1 MLNANNSSKYVT
13 SKKLYILNFIILS
26 ISGIVNFLS
35 CCFPLLTRKP
45 IFKCELS
52 KNSFI
57 ECTANDV
64 CDSSNLVSFHKDKT
78 LSTNNFSYEFDF
90 YCSRYY
96 YVGLLGSA
104 YYLGSFIGSFI
115 FGNIIDKYGR
125 KQPFNLLI
133 LTNLI
138 LMINLYIVLN
148 PMHLVIIFFIT
159 GICSYTKS
167 LCNII
172 ITEYMQSSITA
183 VAISIS
189 NSMFPILG
197 ISVGV
202 YYLFINSWKS
212 IVFILVII
220 TLATTILSYL
230 YVEESPRWMIMN
242 ENMDSNDDEEE
253 EEENLMTN
261 KKTKAR
267 CISYIEIIKLK
278 SQQKNLFIVSFL
290 TFTSSLS
297 YYGLILNIDNYT
309 GDFFSNYFM
318 TYIAEAVSIILSGYI
333 ADFLGRL
340 YTMKLFTLI
349 AAITFA
355 LFEIVGN
362 FLEIECF
369 SPIFVFLISFSIS
382 AFYNVLSISTMEYF
396 PTVIRGSC
404 VGLTNI
410 VGKAATTIVP
420 SMTTFVSHSPFLF
433 SFFLILSVLMM
444 NHLEETKGK
453 EIQDLVPE
461 LEKAQNK

>member
-1 MLNANNSSKYVT
+1 MRNNLLTSFEDSKSIT
-13 SKKLYILNFIILS
+13 SKKIYLLSFIILS

-45 IFKCELS
+45 IFQCEYSLNHFS
-52 KNSFI
+52 ECSTNEVCNS
-57 ECTANDV
+57 N
-64 CDSSNLVSFHKDKT
+64 SSLLSFHKDEA

-104 YYLGSFIGSFI
+104 YYLGSFIGSF
-115 FGNIIDKYGR
+115 FLGNIIDIYGR
-125 KQPFNLLI
+125 QQPFKFLI
-133 LTNLI
+133 LINFI
-138 LMINLYIVLN
+138 LMINLYIVFN
-148 PMHLVIIFFIT
+148 SVHLIIIFFIT
-159 GICSYTKS
+159 GVCSYTKS

-172 ITEYMQSSITA
+172 IMEYMQSSITA
-183 VAISIS
+183 VVISIS

-202 YYLFINSWKS
+202 YYIFINSWRI
-212 IVFILVII
+212 IVLILVVI
-220 TLATTILSYL
+220 TGITTLLSYM
-230 YVEESPRWMIMN
+230 YVEESPRW
-242 ENMDSNDDEEE
+242 
-253 EEENLMTN
+253 LVLN
-261 KKTKAR
+261 KKQEKHSKCFA
-267 CISYIEIIKLK
+267 YLEIIKLK

-290 TFTSSLS
+290 SFTSSMS
-297 YYGLILNIDNYT
+297 YYGLILNIDNYA
-309 GDFFSNYFM
+309 GDFFSNYIM
-318 TYIAEAVSIILSGYI
+318 TYIGEAVSIILSGYF
-333 ADFLGRL
+333 ANSFGRIN
-340 YTMKLFTLI
+340 TMKLFSLF
-349 AAITFA
+349 AAITFII
-355 LFEIVGN
+355 FEIFGMLN
-362 FLEIECF
+362 IELF

-433 SFFLILSVLMM
+433 SFFLIISVLMM
-444 NHLEETKGK
+444 NHLEETKGQ

-461 LEKAQNK
+461 LA